1 MGHLTSP
8 ADAGCDMSEVL
19 TADALTIG
27 YGGRSTSV
35 VASELTLG
43 LKAGELVCLMGANG
57 VGKSTLLRT
66 LVGMLPPLG
75 GRVLLGGDSLVNL
88 SVEARAQR
96 VAVVLTDVVDVGH
109 MPVLTLVGL
118 GRHPYT
124 NWSGRLRAQDVEK
137 VEWALKA
144 VDAWVLRGRY
154 VDELSDGERQRVMIA
169 RALAQDPDV
178 IVLDEPTA
186 FLDLPRRLEVFRT
199 LRSLAHDQ
207 GRAVL
212 VTTHDLDLAMRL
224 ADRLWLFQQDG
235 GLCTGIPEALAMN
248 GAIGALFSDS
258 GTVVYDSLKGTF
270 ELVSSFVPDVCV
282 SGEGLV
288 AEWTRRLVRRLGFGL
303 VSREDARLIVDPP
316 ESHEAGVWTLTTGER
331 SEQAPTIEDL
341 VIRLHALPGRSS
353 SEET

>member
-1 MGHLTSP
+1 
-8 ADAGCDMSEVL
+8 MSDVL
-19 TADALTIG
+19 TASSLTIG
-27 YGGRSTSV
+27 YRGRSTSV
-35 VASELTLG
+35 VAADLTLS
-43 LKAGELVCLMGANG
+43 LRAGELVCLMGANG

-75 GRVLLGGDSLVNL
+75 GSVLLGGDAIADL

-109 MPVLTLVGL
+109 MPVRTLVGL

-124 NWSGRLRAQDVEK
+124 NWSGRLRDEDVEK
-137 VEWALKA
+137 VEWALEA
-144 VDAWVLRGRY
+144 VDAGVLRDRY
-154 VDELSDGERQRVMIA
+154 VDQLSDGERQRVMIA

-186 FLDLPRRLEVFRT
+186 FLDLPRRLEIFRA

-224 ADRLWLFQQDG
+224 ADRLWLFQKDG
-235 GLCTGIPEALAMN
+235 GLCSGLPEALAMN
-248 GAIGALFSDS
+248 GSIEGLFSNS
-258 GTVVYDSLKGTF
+258 ETIVYDSLEGAF
-270 ELVSSFVPDVCV
+270 ELVPTFVPDVCV

-288 AEWTRRLVRRLGFGL
+288 SEWTRRLVRRLGFGL
-303 VSREDARLIVDPP
+303 VSREGARLIIEPP
-316 ESHEAGVWTLTTGER
+316 ESLEAGVWTLTSGQR
-331 SEQAPTIEDL
+331 SDEAATIEDL
-341 VIRLHALPGRSS
+341 VTRLRALPGRSS
-353 SEET
+353 SEEE